1 MMVQDRWILP
11 QGIEELLPQQA
22 SKMETLR
29 RRVVDLYA
37 SWGYELVV
45 PPLMEYLESLLVG
58 TGRELDLST
67 FKLVD
72 QLNGRTM
79 GIRADITP
87 QVARIDAHRLQ
98 REVPTRLCYLGSV
111 LHTRGEGLAGSRS
124 PLQLGAELYG
134 HAGVE
139 SDVEIIALMLKT
151 LELAG
156 IKSLHLDLGHVGLF
170 RGLAAEAELNE
181 EQEAHLFEMFQRKAK
196 PEIETFL
203 EGISLSSDHRDMLM
217 ALVNLNGD
225 ASVLA
230 QARGALATAGN
241 EVQQALHYLQA
252 TAERLQQSQ
261 PELTLHFD
269 LAELRGY
276 HYHTGVVFSAY
287 AMGYSQEIARG
298 GRYDDIG
305 RAFGRARPATGFS
318 TDLKTLVSLSST
330 VAEQSVKI
338 FAPAGDD
345 SNLWETI
352 QELRNSGQT
361 VIRALPGQS
370 GSAADMGCERK
381 LVFNNEFWT
390 VVDA

>member
-1 MMVQDRWILP
+1 MVQDRWILP
-11 QGIEELLPQQA
+11 QGIEELLPAQA
-22 SKMETLR
+22 SKLEALR
-29 RRVVDLYA
+29 RKVMDLYA
-37 SWGYELVV
+37 SWGYELVE

-79 GIRADITP
+79 GVRADITP
-87 QVARIDAHRLQ
+87 QVARIDAHRLK
-98 REVPTRLCYLGSV
+98 RDVPTRLCYLGSV
-111 LHTRGEGLAGSRS
+111 LHTRGEGLAGNRS

-139 SDVEIIALMLKT
+139 SDVEVIALMLET
-151 LELAG
+151 LLLAG
-156 IKSLHLDLGHVGLF
+156 IGPLHLDLGHVGLF
-170 RGLAAEAELNE
+170 RGLAAEAKLSQ
-181 EQEAHLFEMFQRKAK
+181 EQEAQLFEMFQRKAK
-196 PEIETFL
+196 PEIEQFL
-203 EGISLSSDHRDMLM
+203 AGLSLSDEHRQMLSG
-217 ALVNLNGD
+217 LVNLNGD
-225 ASVLA
+225 QSVLQQA
-230 QARGALATAGN
+230 QELLATAG
-241 EVQQALHYLQA
+241 EAVQQALHYLQA

-261 PELTLHFD
+261 PELNLHFD

-276 HYHTGVVFSAY
+276 HYHTGMVFSAY
-287 AMGYSQEIARG
+287 ALGHSQEVARG

-318 TDLKTLVSLSST
+318 TDLKTLVSLSGI
-330 VAEQSVKI
+330 VADSSAKI

-345 SNLWETI
+345 SKLWETM
-352 QELRNSGQT
+352 QELRNAGHT

-370 GSAADMGCERK
+370 GAAAEMGCERK

-390 VVDA
+390 VVEA

>member
-1 MMVQDRWILP
+1 MVQNRWILP
-11 QGIEELLPQQA
+11 QGIEELLPAQA
-22 SKMETLR
+22 SKLEALR
-29 RRVVDLYA
+29 RKVMDLYA
-37 SWGYELVV
+37 SWGYELVE

-79 GIRADITP
+79 GVRADITP
-87 QVARIDAHRLQ
+87 QVARIDAHRLK

-111 LHTRGEGLAGSRS
+111 LHTRGEGLAGNRS

-139 SDVEIIALMLKT
+139 SDVEVIALMLET
-151 LELAG
+151 LSLAG
-156 IKSLHLDLGHVGLF
+156 IGPLHLDLGHVGLF
-170 RGLAAEAELNE
+170 RGLAAEAKLSQ
-181 EQEAHLFEMFQRKAK
+181 EQEAQLFEMFQRKAK
-196 PEIETFL
+196 PEIEQFL
-203 EGISLSSDHRDMLM
+203 AELPLSDEHRQMLSG
-217 ALVNLNGD
+217 LVNLNGD
-225 ASVLA
+225 QSVLQQA
-230 QARGALATAGN
+230 QELLAAAG
-241 EVQQALHYLQA
+241 ETVQQALHYLQA

-261 PELTLHFD
+261 PELNLHFD

-276 HYHTGVVFSAY
+276 HYHTGMVFSAY
-287 AMGYSQEIARG
+287 ALGHSQEVARG

-318 TDLKTLVSLSST
+318 TDLKTLVSLSGI
-330 VAEQSVKI
+330 VADSSAKI

-345 SNLWETI
+345 SKLWETM
-352 QELRNSGQT
+352 QELRNAGHT

-370 GSAADMGCERK
+370 GAAAEMGCERK

>member
-1 MMVQDRWILP
+1 MVQDRWILP
-11 QGIEELLPQQA
+11 QGIEELLPAQA
-22 SKMETLR
+22 SKLEALR
-29 RRVVDLYA
+29 RKVVDLYA
-37 SWGYELVV
+37 SWGYELVE

-79 GIRADITP
+79 GVRADITP
-87 QVARIDAHRLQ
+87 QVARIDAHRLK

-111 LHTRGEGLAGSRS
+111 LHTRGEGLAGNRS

-139 SDVEIIALMLKT
+139 SDVEVIALMLET
-151 LELAG
+151 LSLAG
-156 IKSLHLDLGHVGLF
+156 IGPLHLDLGHVGLF
-170 RGLAAEAELNE
+170 RGLAAEAKLSQ
-181 EQEAHLFEMFQRKAK
+181 EQEAQLFEMFQRKAK
-196 PEIETFL
+196 PEIEQFL
-203 EGISLSSDHRDMLM
+203 AGLPLSDEHRQMLSG
-217 ALVNLNGD
+217 LVNLNGD
-225 ASVLA
+225 QSVLQQA
-230 QARGALATAGN
+230 QELLATAG
-241 EVQQALHYLQA
+241 ETVQQALHYLQA
-252 TAERLQQSQ
+252 AAERLQQSQ
-261 PELTLHFD
+261 PKLNLHFD

-276 HYHTGVVFSAY
+276 HYHTGMVFSAY
-287 AMGYSQEIARG
+287 ALGHSQEVARG

-318 TDLKTLVSLSST
+318 TDLKTLVSLSGI
-330 VAEQSVKI
+330 VADSSAKI

-345 SNLWETI
+345 SKLWETM
-352 QELRNSGQT
+352 QELRNAGHT

-370 GSAADMGCERK
+370 GAAAEMGCERK

>member
-1 MMVQDRWILP
+1 MVQDRWILP
-11 QGIEELLPQQA
+11 QGIEELLPAQA
-22 SKMETLR
+22 SKLEALR
-29 RRVVDLYA
+29 RKVMDLYA
-37 SWGYELVV
+37 SWGYELVE

-79 GIRADITP
+79 GVRADITP
-87 QVARIDAHRLQ
+87 QVARIDAHRLK
-98 REVPTRLCYLGSV
+98 RDVPTRLCYLGSV
-111 LHTRGEGLAGSRS
+111 LHTRGEGLAGNRS

-139 SDVEIIALMLKT
+139 SDVEVIALMLET
-151 LELAG
+151 LSLAG
-156 IKSLHLDLGHVGLF
+156 IGPLHLDLGHVGLF
-170 RGLAAEAELNE
+170 RGLAAEAKLSQ
-181 EQEAHLFEMFQRKAK
+181 EQEAQLFEMFQRKAK
-196 PEIETFL
+196 PEIEQFL
-203 EGISLSSDHRDMLM
+203 AGLPLSDEHRQMLSG
-217 ALVNLNGD
+217 LVNLNGD
-225 ASVLA
+225 QSVLQQA
-230 QARGALATAGN
+230 QELLAAAG
-241 EVQQALHYLQA
+241 ETVQQALHYLQA

-261 PELTLHFD
+261 PELNLHFD

-276 HYHTGVVFSAY
+276 HYHTGMVFSAY
-287 AMGYSQEIARG
+287 ALGHSQEVARG

-318 TDLKTLVSLSST
+318 TDLKTLVSLSGI
-330 VAEQSVKI
+330 VADSSVKI

-345 SNLWETI
+345 SKLWETM
-352 QELRNSGQT
+352 QELRNAGHT

-370 GSAADMGCERK
+370 GAAAEMGCERK

>member
-1 MMVQDRWILP
+1 MVQDRWILP
-11 QGIEELLPQQA
+11 QGIEELLPAQA
-22 SKMETLR
+22 SKLEALR
-29 RRVVDLYA
+29 RKVMDLYA
-37 SWGYELVV
+37 SWGYELVE

-79 GIRADITP
+79 GVRADITP
-87 QVARIDAHRLQ
+87 QVARIDAHRLK

-111 LHTRGEGLAGSRS
+111 LHTRGEGLAGNRS

-139 SDVEIIALMLKT
+139 SDVEVIALMLET
-151 LELAG
+151 LSLAG
-156 IKSLHLDLGHVGLF
+156 IGPLHLDLGHVGLF
-170 RGLAAEAELNE
+170 RGLAAEAKLSQ
-181 EQEAHLFEMFQRKAK
+181 EQEAQLFEMFQRKAK
-196 PEIETFL
+196 PEIEEFL
-203 EGISLSSDHRDMLM
+203 AGLPLSDEHRQMLSG
-217 ALVNLNGD
+217 LVNLNGD
-225 ASVLA
+225 QSVLQQA
-230 QARGALATAGN
+230 QELLATAG
-241 EVQQALHYLQA
+241 EAVQQALHYLQA

-261 PELTLHFD
+261 PELNLHFD

-276 HYHTGVVFSAY
+276 HYHTGMVFSAY
-287 AMGYSQEIARG
+287 ALGHSQEVARG

-318 TDLKTLVSLSST
+318 TDLKTLVSLSGI
-330 VAEQSVKI
+330 VAESSAKI

-345 SNLWETI
+345 SKLWETM
-352 QELRNSGQT
+352 QELRNAGHT

-370 GSAADMGCERK
+370 GAAAEMGCERK